1 MGNLPLERITP
12 DRPFANVGVNYDGPF
27 HVKYG
32 YVHKPTIVKAYACV
46 FVSLSI
52 KAVHIELVTDLTTE
66 AFIACLRR
74 FIARRGKPT
83 LIMSDNGSNFVGAS
97 RELKELKEFFELQ
110 RTKQK
115 ISQFCSGLGSSTWD
129 LSLKLA

>member
-1 MGNLPLERITP
+1 MGVDYAR
-12 DRPFANVGVNYDGPF
+12 PF

-32 YVHKPTIVKAYACV
+32 YVCKPTIFKAYACV

-66 AFIACLRR
+66 AFTACLQR

-83 LIMSDNGSNFVGAS
+83 LIMSNNGTNFVGAS
-97 RELKELKEFFELQ
+97 RGLKELKEFFKLRKTE
-110 RTKQK
+110 QK
-115 ISQFCSGLGSSTWD
+115 ISRFCSLNNIKWQFIPERAPHFGGLWEGVVKSMKTH
-129 LSLKLA
+129 L